1 MRDARVAFRSAAK
14 LAAAYLLNSSALQ
27 AQTAGSGRES
37 TTALR
42 LGVLAHQH
50 SNDWARSTPVIHCG
64 PAPLTERP
72 GVAAEFSRPRVVP
85 LETAFLDGVTA
96 KGILTLRSRGI
107 RR

>member
-1 MRDARVAFRSAAK
+1 M
-14 LAAAYLLNSSALQ
+14 LAAAYMLSSSPLQ
-27 AQTAGSGRES
+27 AQTAESGPES

-72 GVAAEFSRPRVVP
+72 GAAAEFSRPRVVP

-96 KGILTLRSRGI
+96 KGMVTLRFRGLP
-107 RR
+107 R